1 MRGLLQIFELRER
14 SRKAVISIAI
24 SLLIL
29 GSFSMFAVPA
39 FAQGYNNWDK
49 SWSEVP
55 NEGVT
60 DTAPAAVLFNN
71 MVYLFTKGIG
81 DKAIYVRTYA
91 SGNWNSAPTPVPNE
105 GVTDVSPAAVTFNN
119 KLYLFTKG
127 IGDKAIY
134 VRTMDA
140 SGNWNNGPAPVPNE
154 GVTDVSPAAVTFNNK
169 LYLFT
174 KGIGDKAIYVR
185 TMDASGNWNSGPT
198 QVPNEGVTDVAPAA
212 ASFNNMLY
220 LFTKGIG
227 DKAVYVRTMDAS
239 GNWNSAPTQV
249 PGGGTTD
256 AALAA
261 VAWPLDNYGPHLY
274 LFAKGIGDKGV
285 YFNTMDTSGKWG
297 GWNQVPWGGTT
308 DAALAA
314 FDNGMCLK
322 VLRKGIDQHIYQ
334 IQVCHVVG

>member
-91 SGNWNSAPTPVPNE
+91 SGNWNSAPT
-105 GVTDVSPAAVTFNN
+105 
-119 KLYLFTKG
+119 
-127 IGDKAIY
+127 
-134 VRTMDA
+134 
-140 SGNWNNGPAPVPNE
+140 PVPNE